1 MILEDVEGKF
11 VNWANEKF
19 FEGKFTGIEHI
30 SVKGENKEMCV
41 FEKDNN
47 TYYIG
52 NYQILRILKHNLQ
65 KDIIGE
71 DLKITVIGSVKTKAG
86 NDMLKFSIETL
97 VEPVE
102 RTRKNMVGESNQSTP
117 GVPF

>member
-1 MILEDVEGKF
+1 MILADIEGKF

-19 FEGKFTGIEHI
+19 FEGEFTGIEYI
-30 SVKGENKEMCV
+30 SVKGESKEMGV

-52 NYQILRILKHNLQ
+52 NYQILRILKRNLQ
-65 KDIIGE
+65 RDIIGE
-71 DLKITVIGSVKTKAG
+71 VLKITVVGSVKTKAG
-86 NDMLKFSIETL
+86 NDMLKFSIETI
-97 VEPVE
+97 EKTKE
-102 RTRKNMVGESNQSTP
+102 CVGESNQSTP